1 MAEEMF
7 DLDAPI
13 VPGKGAAGISLGSPM
28 QSLLTKERPEAVD
41 ERRGCTRYDFG
52 VVRIWVGPGGIDQVG
67 VSRGYRGALDGIIR
81 IDHHR
86 ENQSSLRSIGRGRRG
101 RHLVV
106 PGSPGW
112 CFETEQWIEGRIL
125 GQNRKARVV
134 EIYVFPA
141 AV

>member
-1 MAEEMF
+1 MVPLTASSESATIEE
-7 DLDAPI
+7 I
-13 VPGKGAAGISLGSPM
+13 
-28 QSLLTKERPEAVD
+28 EAHFGRSVEED
-41 ERRGCTRYDFG
+41 ED
-52 VVRIWVGPGGIDQVG
+52 D
-67 VSRGYRGALDGIIR
+67 
-81 IDHHR
+81 
-86 ENQSSLRSIGRGRRG
+86 N
-101 RHLVV
+101 LVV